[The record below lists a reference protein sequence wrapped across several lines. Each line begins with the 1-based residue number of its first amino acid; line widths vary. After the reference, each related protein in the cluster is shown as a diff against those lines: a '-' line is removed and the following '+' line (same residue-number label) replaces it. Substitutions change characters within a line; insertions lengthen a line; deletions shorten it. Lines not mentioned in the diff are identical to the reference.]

1 LGPDERS
8 EVYDLSCFQRIH
20 RNRGCQLEVQIELI
34 MGEAYSS
41 ETNVY
46 EHGIAVEGDE
56 HPESLGLIATA
67 KLPIYADP
75 RPERLRTPH
84 GAKVAIVPFAGQ

>member
-1 LGPDERS
+1 
-8 EVYDLSCFQRIH
+8 
-20 RNRGCQLEVQIELI
+20 

-46 EHGIAVEGDE
+46 EHGIAVDGDE

-67 KLPIYADP
+67 TLPIYAGFS
-75 RPERLRTPH
+75 L
-84 GAKVAIVPFAGQ
+84 AIVDFEEHSLNERAVHLANVQGPTTRQTTMKRMT